1 MKNDIFAYIK
11 KFFNTHLI
19 DEINVSD
26 KTIENYKYTFR
37 LLFKFINENCSFKV
51 QNFDFDKFNKDFVL
65 DFLCWLENKRN
76 NTISSRNLRLISI
89 KSFVS
94 FVLLYE
100 IDNQELVNILKIPR
114 KKEINKKT
122 SILSEEEI
130 KLLLEQPNTKLK
142 KGRRKLAILTLLY
155 DAGLRIDELLSL
167 KIHDLNFSNIKT
179 IIVQHGKGDK
189 RREIPISD
197 DTAKILS
204 IYIKDYS
211 LTNDDY
217 LFSNCNKEKLCSN
230 AIRKIIKEN
239 VELAKKENPN
249 FSDKVNPH
257 KFRHSKATHLINK
270 GVSVVEVKEFLGHV
284 DLSSTQIYITTDLLK
299 KREAL
304 KTIEQQLEIN
314 NNNSIVGT
322 NEWLDNLIQDSIM

>member
-142 KGRRKLAILTLLY
+142 KEEENLLY
-155 DAGLRIDELLSL
+155 
-167 KIHDLNFSNIKT
+167 
-179 IIVQHGKGDK
+179 
-189 RREIPISD
+189 
-197 DTAKILS
+197 
-204 IYIKDYS
+204 
-211 LTNDDY
+211 
-217 LFSNCNKEKLCSN
+217 
-230 AIRKIIKEN
+230 
-239 VELAKKENPN
+239 
-249 FSDKVNPH
+249 
-257 KFRHSKATHLINK
+257 
-270 GVSVVEVKEFLGHV
+270 
-284 DLSSTQIYITTDLLK
+284 
-299 KREAL
+299 
-304 KTIEQQLEIN
+304 
-314 NNNSIVGT
+314 
-322 NEWLDNLIQDSIM
+322 